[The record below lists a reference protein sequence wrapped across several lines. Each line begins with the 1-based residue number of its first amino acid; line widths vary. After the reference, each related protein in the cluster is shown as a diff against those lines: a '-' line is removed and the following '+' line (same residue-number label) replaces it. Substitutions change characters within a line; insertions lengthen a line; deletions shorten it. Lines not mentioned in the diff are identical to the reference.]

1 VRTFLDFV
9 LLSIAT
15 SAAPVHVI
23 IRCIPLTA
31 PIRRKRMG
39 MPVTGC
45 LSCLTDAVPP
55 TLEAFR
61 FSIPAEVAIGISFSY
76 MVFMVFHTVD
86 HESSRSG

>member
-9 LLSIAT
+9 LLRIAT

-86 HESSRSG
+86 HES